1 MYLKKHQSIW
11 MFFNAFGRICIVL
24 HCIGS
29 IFQCIF
35 MYIYI
40 YIYIYIL
47 LIDLVLD
54 NLSVSKCIY
63 YVFECI

>member
-1 MYLKKHQSIW
+1 

-40 YIYIYIL
+40 YIYIL
-47 LIDLVLD
+47 LIDLLIV